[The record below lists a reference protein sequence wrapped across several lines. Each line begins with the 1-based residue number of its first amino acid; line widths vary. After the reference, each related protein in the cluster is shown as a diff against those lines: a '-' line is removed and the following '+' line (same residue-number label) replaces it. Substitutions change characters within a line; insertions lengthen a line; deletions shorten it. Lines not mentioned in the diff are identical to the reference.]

1 MIKFEQKG
9 PAERNHLPDDPWEA
23 AYVRFETPE
32 QEVRKFIGRLKFM
45 DAMNWRRNTKIVELF
60 CGRGSGLRAL
70 HQLGFNQV
78 EGIDLSPSLA
88 AEYAGPGK
96 VLVGDCRQLPFESA
110 SKDIL
115 IVQGG
120 LHHLPVL
127 PDDLRIIADG
137 LAGKQPE
144 RLRLQ
149 AVAGHVGELDVRIG
163 QVDADD
169 RPVHGR
175 RALPGPARVG
185 VVEPALQPGA
195 RTAWHT
201 HPLGQTLIVTS
212 GYGRVQHWGGP
223 VEDIRPGDVVWFAPG
238 EKHWHGASPTTA
250 MTHIAIQEKLE
261 GKAVEW
267 MEQVS
272 NDQYLA
278 DRSAK

>member
-9 PAERNHLPDDPWEA
+9 PAERNHPPADPWED
-23 AYVRFETPE
+23 AYLRFETPE

-45 DAMNWRRNTKIVELF
+45 EAMKWRRNAKIVELF

-127 PDDLRIIADG
+127 PDDLDRVLAEGVRVLRENG
-137 LAGKQPE
+137 LLLLIEPWVTLFLSITHELCRSRVIRKLSPKIDALATMIHYE
-144 RLRLQ
+144 RQTYENWLS
-149 AVAGHVGELDVRIG
+149 
-163 QVDADD
+163 
-169 RPVHGR
+169 
-175 RALPGPARVG
+175 
-185 VVEPALQPGA
+185 QPGLILDS
-195 RTAWHT
+195 
-201 HPLGQTLIVTS
+201 LGKHFRRERCHFRWGKI
-212 GYGRVQHWGGP
+212 YFAGR
-223 VEDIRPGDVVWFAPG
+223 
-238 EKHWHGASPTTA
+238 K
-250 MTHIAIQEKLE
+250 
-261 GKAVEW
+261 
-267 MEQVS
+267 
-272 NDQYLA
+272 
-278 DRSAK
+278 RSC